1 MKWILFGVIFV
12 SYMVFISAAV
22 EISETMPN
30 PEGADDASQPVGE
43 WVELYNNGQEP
54 LNLTGYIFK
63 DNHDDHR
70 LPLEGILF
78 SQSYLVIYR
87 DGDRDF
93 SLNNDED
100 SVRLFSPEGE
110 LGDEMRYTSSSEGM
124 SWSKVN
130 GEWQLTN
137 PTPGRE
143 NAVLDST
150 SCDYAIAIVPASLIF
165 SSDIDFTVF
174 VHRLQGTSHPVT
186 IRGTLETVAGRIV
199 KEYAPWTNRTLPT
212 VEEKEY
218 SPNLPSDT
226 YLVRF
231 WLEDVSCEDMNH
243 TNDEANTLIAVRSSS
258 PENESTLSIERL
270 SLGKDNKTMWGDALP
285 VTIHIYK
292 GEESKKTGEL
302 YVEKNGKKASP
313 MVKITMPEKYT
324 SYDLT
329 VPLTLDTNCGT
340 SFPDG
345 TAKVI
350 LEAFGQQVEAS
361 FVVGGINSKD
371 CSTSEEPKTRQ
382 QKESSASKREP
393 SSKLTYTLPE
403 LSKT

>member
-30 PEGADDASQPVGE
+30 PEGADDASQPGGE
-43 WVELYNNGQEP
+43 WVELYNNGQES
-54 LNLTGYIFK
+54 LNLTGYIIK
-63 DNHDDHR
+63 DNHDGHR

-186 IRGTLETVAGRIV
+186 VRGTLETVAGRIV

-231 WLEDVSCEDMNH
+231 WLEDVGGDIQTDGKGCGSAGAH
-243 TNDEANTLIAVRSSS
+243 AKSG
-258 PENESTLSIERL
+258 SI
-270 SLGKDNKTMWGDALP
+270 
-285 VTIHIYK
+285 V
-292 GEESKKTGEL
+292 
-302 YVEKNGKKASP
+302 AS
-313 MVKITMPEKYT
+313 
-324 SYDLT
+324 
-329 VPLTLDTNCGT
+329 
-340 SFPDG
+340 
-345 TAKVI
+345 
-350 LEAFGQQVEAS
+350 
-361 FVVGGINSKD
+361 
-371 CSTSEEPKTRQ
+371 R
-382 QKESSASKREP
+382 R
-393 SSKLTYTLPE
+393 
-403 LSKT
+403 